1 MHNRSQTI
9 IEAFMSMLPTILEAN
24 IRYKYKPNITPNR
37 STILRY
43 AMLNELTYPNTQ
55 NNK

>member
-1 MHNRSQTI
+1 
-9 IEAFMSMLPTILEAN
+9 MLPTILEAN
-24 IRYKYKPNITPNR
+24 IKYKYKPNITPNR